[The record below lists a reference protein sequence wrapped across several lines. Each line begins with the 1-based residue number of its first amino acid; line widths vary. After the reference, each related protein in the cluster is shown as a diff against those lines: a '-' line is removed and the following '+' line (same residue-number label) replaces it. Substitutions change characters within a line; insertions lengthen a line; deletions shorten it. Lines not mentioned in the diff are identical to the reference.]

1 MADGAAKDADA
12 ARVVREE
19 AAVQSGKEFAAAD
32 ANADGKLSREEW
44 IAKHGTAEGF
54 AEYDLD
60 GDGVVDSKDQCSNTE
75 TNASVDLDGCSINL
89 QTDSEEDSF
98 SNLQYYS
105 AVVGIIG
112 GALGIFGF
120 ILKRLSERKA
130 KIQEKADKQ
139 IQNFRDQKIVET
151 AQTVSTLHD
160 EITKQ

>member
-60 GDGVVDSKDQCSNTE
+60 GDGVHGPNDFVLFAQAFPMPEEPEAHLEIFPRDEIFVGLHWKK
-75 TNASVDLDGCSINL
+75 ASPFPGRSGRFRLPKLVVREGGCQL
-89 QTDSEEDSF
+89 RGRHR
-98 SNLQYYS
+98 L
-105 AVVGIIG
+105 
-112 GALGIFGF
+112 ALGLGI
-120 ILKRLSERKA
+120 R
-130 KIQEKADKQ
+130 
-139 IQNFRDQKIVET
+139 
-151 AQTVSTLHD
+151 
-160 EITKQ
+160 